1 MELHHHDILPAG
13 HPDPM
18 LMTVRELADAAQD
31 FAAKEE
37 CAEAHFLTGVLF
49 ARVSMQAA
57 GILGLDVNQ
66 S

>member
-1 MELHHHDILPAG
+1 MDIHHHDILPEG

-18 LMTVRELADAAQD
+18 LMDTHDLAEAAAD
-31 FAAKEE
+31 FAAKQEL
-37 CAEAHFLTGVLF
+37 AESHFLAGVLY

-57 GILGLDVNQ
+57 GILGLEGLG